1 MDRVNSSQYQNNFCE
16 TKKKNIKN
24 TKTMK
29 SQDTTYESPA
39 VLFFNIK
46 TERMVCGSV
55 ESSVVENYEYEWDI
69 NW

>member
-1 MDRVNSSQYQNNFCE
+1 
-16 TKKKNIKN
+16 
-24 TKTMK
+24 MK

-46 TERMVCGSV
+46 TERMVCVSI
-55 ESSVVENYEYEWDI
+55 ESSVVENYEYEQDT

>member
-1 MDRVNSSQYQNNFCE
+1 
-16 TKKKNIKN
+16 
-24 TKTMK
+24 MK
-29 SQDTTYESPA
+29 SQDTTDESPA

-46 TERMVCGSV
+46 TERMVGGSV